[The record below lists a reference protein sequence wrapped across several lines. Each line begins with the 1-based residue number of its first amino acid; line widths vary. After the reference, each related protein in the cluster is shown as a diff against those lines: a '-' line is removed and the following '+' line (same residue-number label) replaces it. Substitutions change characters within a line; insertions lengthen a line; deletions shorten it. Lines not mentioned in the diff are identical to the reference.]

1 MTESSSSGRGRMA
14 GAEPFSHHGESSIGI
29 LVSHGFTGT
38 PGSVMP
44 LAKAM
49 AAAGYHV
56 ECPCLRGHGTRWE
69 DLLEVTMEDWLEDLE
84 QAVRRLRQ
92 RCQTVVVMG
101 LSMGGTLVLRLAEQ
115 DPAIRGVVVINH
127 ALVFGDS
134 RVRIAWLM
142 KGLLKSTPGIGSDL
156 KDPMTTEPAYDRN
169 PTAGV
174 AQLWRLAK
182 LVRADLPRLQ
192 QPLLVFKS
200 REDHV
205 LPVAN
210 AELTMR
216 EAGSEDK
223 RLIWLD
229 NSYHVATLDY
239 DKDLIAKECLAFVQR
254 LTKESA

>member
-1 MTESSSSGRGRMA
+1 M
-14 GAEPFSHHGESSIGI
+14 
-29 LVSHGFTGT
+29 
-38 PGSVMP
+38 PGGVMP
-44 LAKAM
+44 LAQAM
-49 AAAGYHV
+49 AAAGYQV
-56 ECPCLRGHGTRWE
+56 ECPCLRGHGSRWE

-84 QAVRRLRQ
+84 QAVGRLRE
-92 RCQTVVVMG
+92 RCQIVFVMG

-115 DPAIRGVVVINH
+115 DPSIRGVVVINH
-127 ALVFGDS
+127 ALVFGDP
-134 RVRIAWLM
+134 RVRFAGLM
-142 KGLLKSTPGIGSDL
+142 KSLLKSTPGIASDI
-156 KDPMTTEPAYDRN
+156 KDPLITEPAYDRT

-182 LVRADLPRLQ
+182 LVRADLPRLR

-205 LPVAN
+205 LPMAN

-239 DKDLIAKECLAFVQR
+239 DKDLIAEACLAFVQR
-254 LTKESA
+254 LTKEQA